1 MLNIQKSAEPPL
13 LASYRQQPD
22 ADWDGPKTDFC
33 TFTQVKEAI
42 RSSLY
47 DEQRGLCAYC
57 MCQLTND
64 SSSSIEHFFP
74 RSKSKGDKSPL
85 KLDYNNMLLCC
96 SGEKQDG
103 ENRNRTCDR
112 KKENKEL
119 FYVPNPASDVDVEE
133 KISYEHNGTMI
144 VPQEWESEIN
154 EILNLNAPILIMN
167 RKSAREAFI
176 KVYPKLRETF
186 SDQEIIDKLS
196 SQHSATPFLGILLYF
211 LRLKKLYND
220 ESETPRKG

>member
-22 ADWDGPKTDFC
+22 ADWDGPRTDFC

-47 DEQRGLCAYC
+47 SEQRGLCAYC
-57 MCQLTND
+57 MCQLNND

-74 RSKSKGDKSPL
+74 RSKSKGDKTPL
-85 KLDYNNMLLCC
+85 KLDYNNLLLCC
-96 SGEKQDG
+96 SGEKEEG
-103 ENRNRTCDR
+103 EHRVRTCDR
-112 KKENKEL
+112 NKENKEL
-119 FYVPNPASDVDVEE
+119 LCVPNPASGINVEE
-133 KISYEHNGTMI
+133 KIGYERNGTMI
-144 VPQEWESEIN
+144 VPQEWEFEIDK
-154 EILNLNAPILIMN
+154 ILNLNAPILILN
-167 RKSAREAFI
+167 RKNAWEAFI

-196 SQHSATPFLGILLYF
+196 SQHPATPFLGILLYF
-211 LRLKKLYND
+211 LRVKKLCNE
-220 ESETPRKG
+220 ESQISRKG